1 MTDNSRT
8 RDNWVAW
15 VRSWSRANELISP
28 ITYSLEIAEEVV
40 ATDKRIY
47 EHPVLKF
54 DRGRP
59 LIINFNGKPVK
70 AFENETVAAA
80 LYASGVIKFGYS
92 AERHRPR
99 GPFCMIGKC
108 SQCLMRVDGYPHV
121 RTCIT
126 PVEDGMIVEYEEGHD
141 ADLPLPTTEMRVKRD
156 ELEYDVAVI
165 GAGPA
170 GLSAALE
177 ASALGAKVLVMDQSP
192 IPGGQLVK
200 QTHKFFGTKESF
212 AGMRGFEIAKMLTSE
227 LKDKENVD
235 VMPST
240 QVLGYFKR
248 EGALAAFRSE
258 GLGRYTLLKIR
269 ARSVIV
275 ATGAMEKSLVFP
287 GNDLPGVMGAG
298 AAQTLM
304 NVFGIRPS
312 DEPLI
317 VGAGNVGVIV
327 AYQALQAGIR
337 VRAVIDI
344 AKKSAAYLVHSSK
357 IRRMGV
363 PILMRH
369 TIKEAYGRG
378 RVEGATLYKVDD
390 SFRPIRGS
398 EVDVEA
404 DGIWLAV
411 GLTPSIEV
419 LELMEAGIKFVP
431 ELGGYVPL
439 RHRNLE
445 TTIPGV
451 FVAGDAS
458 CIEEAS
464 TAMMEGRVAG
474 IAAAMRSGYRGDGSV
489 KRMKEAIRWLDEFRS
504 SPHYRRIREGLFKVT
519 LDGGAS

>member
-1 MTDNSRT
+1 M
-8 RDNWVAW
+8 
-15 VRSWSRANELISP
+15 
-28 ITYSLEIAEEVV
+28 
-40 ATDKRIY
+40 
-47 EHPVLKF
+47 
-54 DRGRP
+54 
-59 LIINFNGKPVK
+59 
-70 AFENETVAAA
+70 AAA

-108 SQCLMRVDGYPHV
+108 SQCLMRVNGYPHV

-126 PVEDGMIVEYEEGHD
+126 PVEDGMIIEYEEGHD
-141 ADLPLPTTEMRVKRD
+141 AELPLPTKEMLVRRED
-156 ELEYDVAVI
+156 LEYDVAII

-177 ASALGAKVLVMDQSP
+177 ASNMGARVLVMDQSP
-192 IPGGQLVK
+192 VPGGQLVK
-200 QTHKFFGTKESF
+200 QTHKFFGTKETF
-212 AGMRGFEIAKMLTSE
+212 AGMRGFEIAKMLTDR
-227 LKDKENVD
+227 LKDSENVD

-240 QVLGYFKR
+240 QVIGYFKR
-248 EGALAAFRSE
+248 EGSLAAFRTD
-258 GLGRYTLLKIR
+258 GLGKYTLLRIR
-269 ARSVIV
+269 AKSIIV
-275 ATGAMEKSLVFP
+275 ATGAMERSLVFP

-304 NVFGIRPS
+304 NVFGIRPA

-317 VGAGNVGVIV
+317 IGAGNVGVIV
-327 AYQALQAGIR
+327 AYQTAQAGIK
-337 VRAVIDI
+337 VKAVIDI

-357 IRRMGV
+357 IRRMGI

-369 TIKEAYGRG
+369 TIREAYGNG
-378 RVEGATLYKVDD
+378 KVEGATIYKVDD
-390 SFRPIRGS
+390 NFRPIKGS
-398 EVDVEA
+398 EVDIEV
-404 DGIWLAV
+404 DGVWLAV

-474 IAAAMRSGYRGDGSV
+474 IAAAMKAGLGGDEHV

-519 LDGGAS
+519 LEGGAS

>member
-1 MTDNSRT
+1 
-8 RDNWVAW
+8 
-15 VRSWSRANELISP
+15 
-28 ITYSLEIAEEVV
+28 
-40 ATDKRIY
+40 
-47 EHPVLKF
+47 
-54 DRGRP
+54 
-59 LIINFNGKPVK
+59 
-70 AFENETVAAA
+70 
-80 LYASGVIKFGYS
+80 
-92 AERHRPR
+92 
-99 GPFCMIGKC
+99 MIGKC
-108 SQCLMRVDGYPHV
+108 SQCLMRVNGYPHV

-141 ADLPLPTTEMRVKRD
+141 AELPLPTKEMLVKRED
-156 ELEYDVAVI
+156 LEYDVAII

-177 ASALGAKVLVMDQSP
+177 ASEMGARVLIMDQSP
-192 IPGGQLVK
+192 VPGGQLVK
-200 QTHKFFGTKESF
+200 QTHKFFGTKETF
-212 AGMRGFEIAKMLTSE
+212 AGMRGFEIAKMLTNK

-235 VMPST
+235 LMPST
-240 QVLGYFKR
+240 QVIGYFKK
-248 EGALAAFRSE
+248 EGALAAFRSD
-258 GLGRYTLLKIR
+258 GLGKYALLKIR
-269 ARSVIV
+269 ARSIIV
-275 ATGAMEKSLVFP
+275 ATGAMERSLVFP

-304 NVFGIRPS
+304 NVFGIRPA

-317 VGAGNVGVIV
+317 IGAGNVGVIV
-327 AYQALQAGIR
+327 AYQAAQAGIK
-337 VRAVIDI
+337 VKAVIDI

-357 IRRMGV
+357 IRRMGI

-369 TIKEAYGRG
+369 TIKEAYGKG
-378 RVEGATLYKVDD
+378 RVEGATIYKVDD
-390 SFRPIRGS
+390 SFRPIKGS
-398 EVDVEA
+398 ETDIDI
-404 DGIWLAV
+404 DGVWLAV

-474 IAAAMRSGYRGDGSV
+474 IAAAMKAGLGSDEHV
-489 KRMKEAIRWLDEFRS
+489 KRMKEAIQWLDEFRS

-519 LDGGAS
+519 LGGGAS

>member
-1 MTDNSRT
+1 
-8 RDNWVAW
+8 
-15 VRSWSRANELISP
+15 
-28 ITYSLEIAEEVV
+28 
-40 ATDKRIY
+40 
-47 EHPVLKF
+47 
-54 DRGRP
+54 
-59 LIINFNGKPVK
+59 
-70 AFENETVAAA
+70 VAAA

-108 SQCLMRVDGYPHV
+108 SQCLMRVNGYPHV

-126 PVEDGMIVEYEEGHD
+126 PVEDGMIVKYEEGHD
-141 ADLPLPTTEMRVKRD
+141 AELPLPTKEMLVRRED
-156 ELEYDVAVI
+156 LEYDVAII

-177 ASALGAKVLVMDQSP
+177 ASNMGARVLVMDQSP
-192 IPGGQLVK
+192 VPGGQLVK
-200 QTHKFFGTKESF
+200 QTHKFFGTKETF
-212 AGMRGFEIAKMLTSE
+212 AGMRGFEIAKMLTDR
-227 LKDKENVD
+227 LKDSENVD

-240 QVLGYFKR
+240 QVIGYFKR
-248 EGALAAFRSE
+248 EGSLAAFRTD
-258 GLGRYTLLKIR
+258 GLGKYTLLRIR
-269 ARSVIV
+269 AKSIIV
-275 ATGAMEKSLVFP
+275 ATGAMERSLVFP

-304 NVFGIRPS
+304 NVFGIRPA

-317 VGAGNVGVIV
+317 IGAGNVGVIV
-327 AYQALQAGIR
+327 AYQAAQAGIK
-337 VRAVIDI
+337 VKAVIDI

-357 IRRMGV
+357 IRRMGI

-369 TIKEAYGRG
+369 TIREAYGNG
-378 RVEGATLYKVDD
+378 KVEGATIYKVDD
-390 SFRPIRGS
+390 NFRLIKGS
-398 EVDVEA
+398 EVDIEV
-404 DGIWLAV
+404 DGVWLAV

-474 IAAAMRSGYRGDGSV
+474 IAAAMKAGLGGDEYV

-519 LDGGAS
+519 LEGGAS

>member
-1 MTDNSRT
+1 MC
-8 RDNWVAW
+8 RDLGV
-15 VRSWSRANELISP
+15 NELISP
-28 ITYSLEIAEEVV
+28 IASVSRSLRGWVE
-40 ATDKRIY
+40 TDRRIY
-47 EHPVLKF
+47 EHPVLRF

-59 LIINFNGKPVK
+59 IIINFNGRPAK
-70 AFENETVAAA
+70 AFETETVAAA

-108 SQCLMRVDGYPHV
+108 SQCLMRVNGYPHV

-141 ADLPLPTTEMRVKRD
+141 AELPLPTKEMLVKRED
-156 ELEYDVAVI
+156 LEYDVAII

-177 ASALGAKVLVMDQSP
+177 ASGMGARVLVMDQSP
-192 IPGGQLVK
+192 VPGGQLVK
-200 QTHKFFGTKESF
+200 QTHKFFGTKETF
-212 AGMRGFEIAKMLTSE
+212 AGMRGFEIAKMLTDK
-227 LKDKENVD
+227 LKDRENID

-240 QVLGYFKR
+240 QVIGYFRR
-248 EGALAAFRSE
+248 EGSLAAFRTD
-258 GLGRYTLLKIR
+258 GLGKYTLLRIR
-269 ARSVIV
+269 AKSIIV
-275 ATGAMEKSLVFP
+275 ATGAMERSLVFP

-304 NVFGIRPS
+304 NVFGIRPA

-317 VGAGNVGVIV
+317 IGAGNVGVIV
-327 AYQALQAGIR
+327 AYQAAQAGIK
-337 VRAVIDI
+337 VKAVIDI

-357 IRRMGV
+357 IRRMGI

-369 TIKEAYGRG
+369 TIREAYGKG
-378 RVEGATLYKVDD
+378 RVEGATIYKVDD
-390 SFRPIRGS
+390 SFRPIKGS
-398 EVDVEA
+398 EVDIEV
-404 DGIWLAV
+404 DGVWLAV

-445 TTIPGV
+445 TTVPGV

-474 IAAAMRSGYRGDGSV
+474 IAAVMKAGIGGDEHV

-519 LDGGAS
+519 LEGGAS